1 LKNRAYLS
9 LGTNM
14 GDRHHYL
21 LSAIRELNR
30 HPLIQLINYSSVYE
44 TEPVG
49 YENQELFLNMVVE
62 IATDTDS
69 LTLLKICQE
78 IEKAFGRK
86 REIRWGPRTLDL
98 DILVFNQENVETES
112 LCIPHPRMGE
122 RAFVL
127 VPLHEIAGNISLPG
141 FEKPLTQ
148 TLELLPDKEGVRIG
162 KQKNGEDGFG
172 LLEN

>member
-14 GDRHHYL
+14 GDRLHYL
-21 LSAIRELNR
+21 FSAIRELNR
-30 HPLIQLINYSSVYE
+30 YPSIQLVNYSSVYE
-44 TEPVG
+44 TDPVG
-49 YENQELFLNMVVE
+49 YKNQELFLNMVVE
-62 IATDTDS
+62 IATNSDS

-78 IEKAFGRK
+78 IERIFGRK
-86 REIRWGPRTLDL
+86 REMRWGPRTIDL
-98 DILVFNQENVETES
+98 DILVFNQENIETES
-112 LCIPHPRMGE
+112 LCIPHPRMSE

-148 TLELLPDKEGVRIG
+148 TLELLPDREGVRIW
-162 KQKNGEDGFG
+162 KLKNGEDGFG